1 MLKKGNGANTHV
13 LWGATHRRR
22 QYFKNIFTTSLN
34 KSCLINWKNMQSV
47 AYSSTKILQHTSPF
61 ETFRGKK
68 PWVIFCKLI
77 LREKKFNLELR
88 IYREGLFDITVQF
101 AKRKD
106 ALINGFQYYNSTTK
120 IPKLLNFTTTIIILK
135 ILALDGPTRSST
147 WVQHNAIE
155 R

>member
-1 MLKKGNGANTHV
+1 M
-13 LWGATHRRR
+13 
-22 QYFKNIFTTSLN
+22 FN
-34 KSCLINWKNMQSV
+34 KSKKYAISSLFINQDTT
-47 AYSSTKILQHTSPF
+47 AYIPLRNVQGQKALSHILQTYS
-61 ETFRGKK
+61 EG
-68 PWVIFCKLI
+68 
-77 LREKKFNLELR
+77 KKFNLELR

-147 WVQHNAIE
+147 
-155 R
+155 

>member
-88 IYREGLFDITVQF
+88 IYREGLFDITVPF

-106 ALINGFQYYNSTTK
+106 VLINGFQYYNSTTK
-120 IPKLLNFTTTIIILK
+120 IPKLLNVTTTIIILK
-135 ILALDGPTRSST
+135 ILALNRPTWSST
-147 WVQHNAIE
+147 LSTT
-155 R
+155 